1 MADVVDKVTRS
12 RMMSGIR
19 SKNTKP
25 EKLIRSALHRLGFR
39 FRLHQASLAGKPDLV
54 FRKYNAVIF
63 IHGCFWHGHGCPLFK
78 LPSSNIFF
86 WRNKIERNRARDI
99 EALDALKVAG
109 WRVMV
114 IWECAL
120 KGKTQVANLPSTID
134 NVSSWLLRS
143 NTSFQ
148 EISGE
153 QGHGT
158 KSPGRHTR

>member
-1 MADVVDKVTRS
+1 MADVVDKSTRS
-12 RMMSGIR
+12 RMMAGIR

-39 FRLHQASLAGKPDLV
+39 FRLHQSGLPGKPDLV
-54 FRKYNAVIF
+54 FRKYKAVIF

-78 LPSSNIFF
+78 LPTSNVLF
-86 WRNKIERNRARDI
+86 WRNKIDRNRARDI
-99 EALDALKVAG
+99 QALDALKNAG

-120 KGKTQVANLPSTID
+120 RGKPQVANLPNTVD
-134 NVSSWLLRS
+134 NVTSWLNRS
-143 NTSFQ
+143 ITSFQ

-153 QGHGT
+153 QADVP
-158 KSPGRHTR
+158 KSPG